1 MAASMAAS
9 PGEPS
14 LSKEQRRA
22 LALLARI
29 PAGITEDTLV
39 LAHGFDRAMIAGLVQ
54 EGLATAGR
62 EIVTIQRARSGL
74 ATPERP
80 AAARVGSAA

>member
-1 MAASMAAS
+1 MATP

-29 PAGITEDTLV
+29 PQGITEDTLV
-39 LAHGFDRAMIAGLVQ
+39 VAHGFDRTMVAGLVDT
-54 EGLATAGR
+54 GLATAHREVVTDPGR
-62 EIVTIQRARSGL
+62 TTIEVVRITISDAGQRAIEG
-74 ATPERP
+74 
-80 AAARVGSAA
+80 